1 MTGNDIYPTSRVVVE
16 HVEVPTA
23 LAYDDLIHAFERELG
38 RLDVAAAQSWVAQ
51 KTPWSE
57 VRSEIERM
65 AGPRGLM
72 IIYRADQGAITSL
85 AGTSRRSSLYIV
97 GNPVI
102 ANEII
107 GIDLRASFYVP
118 FRVCVYDPGDSAGAV
133 IGYDRP
139 SSFLNALGRPELAA
153 FGDLLDGK
161 IDSLVSDLRNKSYAS
176 SASP

>member
-1 MTGNDIYPTSRVVVE
+1 MTGNDIYPTLRVVVE

-38 RLDVAAAQSWVAQ
+38 RLDAEAAQSWIAQ

-85 AGTSRRSSLYIV
+85 AGTLRRSSLYIV

-118 FRVCVYDPGDSAGAV
+118 FRVCVYDDGAPGGAV
-133 IGYDRP
+133 IAYDRP
-139 SSFLNALGRPELAA
+139 SSFLEGLRRPELRV
-153 FGDLLDGK
+153 FGDLLDRK
-161 IDSLVSDLRNKSYAS
+161 IDDLVRDLCRT
-176 SASP
+176 

>member
-23 LAYDDLIHAFERELG
+23 LTYDDLIHAFERELG
-38 RLDVAAAQSWVAQ
+38 RLDAAAARSWVAQ

-118 FRVCVYDPGDSAGAV
+118 FRLGVYDDGAPGGAV
-133 IGYDRP
+133 IAYDRP
-139 SSFLNALGRPELAA
+139 SSFLEGLRRPELRE
-153 FGDLLDGK
+153 FGDLLDRK
-161 IDSLVSDLRNKSYAS
+161 IDNLVRDLCRT
-176 SASP
+176 